1 MLFYVDHM
9 DVDSVKKTIEFSFF
23 PFFSAKQPNNHR
35 EKKNPAAR
43 TGAIAKVVSDT
54 FQRNLR

>member
-1 MLFYVDHM
+1 M
-9 DVDSVKKTIEFSFF
+9 DVDRSKKTTEFSFF
-23 PFFSAKQPNNHR
+23 PFFSAKQPQR
-35 EKKNPAAR
+35 KKKPAAR